1 MKKFQMFLGVLTLM
15 ITTSAFAQTVPMADR
30 GITLNKGQGEVGLDF
45 TLGLS
50 TNMVAKTYG
59 IYTGFVADH
68 YSGLSFGYGV
78 IDNLEVG
85 LAIDAMRHVPNST
98 EFGGATIYGKY
109 AFIPNMLGAELGIV
123 LPGKNFSDRRLA
135 IDIGVPF
142 QYVTIPGMLK
152 LYVRPDFILD
162 FSKINDSMTF
172 AIAAD
177 LGAVFNVT
185 PELWLQLGIGVK
197 KMLKGDFATYVVK
210 SKDVMLPLG
219 FQVGYTVIPQLDLG
233 LSFNFEDLKGQ
244 KADGRNLGIHAA
256 YRF

>member
-30 GITLNKGQGEVGLDF
+30 GVTLNKGQGEVGLDF

-50 TNMVAKTYG
+50 KSMVAKTYG

-98 EFGGATIYGKY
+98 DFGGATIYGKY

-123 LPGKNFSDRRLA
+123 LPGKNFGDNRLGL
-135 IDIGVPF
+135 DIGVPF
-142 QYVTIPGMLK
+142 QYIAIPGMLK
-152 LYVRPDFILD
+152 LYVRPDFIID
-162 FSKINDSMTF
+162 FSKFHDDFGFTLE
-172 AIAAD
+172 AD

-185 PELWLQLGIGVK
+185 PELWLQLGFGISKLLKPDVGGVC
-197 KMLKGDFATYVVK
+197 V
-210 SKDVMLPLG
+210 PLG
-219 FQVGYTVIPQLDLG
+219 LQVGYTVLPQLDLG